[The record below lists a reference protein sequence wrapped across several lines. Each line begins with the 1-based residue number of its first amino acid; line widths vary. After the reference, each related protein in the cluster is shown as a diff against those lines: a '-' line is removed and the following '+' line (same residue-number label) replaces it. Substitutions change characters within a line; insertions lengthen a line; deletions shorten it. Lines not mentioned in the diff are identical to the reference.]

1 MNKKYVFI
9 TGASGGIGTEIL
21 KTYLNSGYYCFCIS
35 SKKNTQLEKLKR
47 KYKSRITIFV
57 INFYSSHWS
66 KQIVKETQKIQR
78 IDTLI
83 NCAGINIIKNINFV
97 SHHDFNKIL
106 SVNFESYY
114 FVIKILLSK
123 LEKSKYPRII
133 NVSSIWSIIS
143 KSRRSLYS
151 STKGAINS
159 LTRSLS
165 LELSKKNVLVNSVS
179 PGFILTNLTKKSLSA
194 TDIIK
199 IKKEIPL
206 NRLGKPKEVADLIFY
221 LGSEK
226 NTYITGQNI
235 VCDGGFSIK

>member
-1 MNKKYVFI
+1 M
-9 TGASGGIGTEIL
+9 
-21 KTYLNSGYYCFCIS
+21 
-35 SKKNTQLEKLKR
+35 
-47 KYKSRITIFV
+47 
-57 INFYSSHWS
+57 
-66 KQIVKETQKIQR
+66 
-78 IDTLI
+78 
-83 NCAGINIIKNINFV
+83 
-97 SHHDFNKIL
+97 
-106 SVNFESYY
+106 
-114 FVIKILLSK
+114 LSK

>member
-1 MNKKYVFI
+1 MEY
-9 TGASGGIGTEIL
+9 
-21 KTYLNSGYYCFCIS
+21 
-35 SKKNTQLEKLKR
+35 
-47 KYKSRITIFV
+47 
-57 INFYSSHWS
+57 
-66 KQIVKETQKIQR
+66 
-78 IDTLI
+78 
-83 NCAGINIIKNINFV
+83 
-97 SHHDFNKIL
+97 
-106 SVNFESYY
+106 
-114 FVIKILLSK
+114 
-123 LEKSKYPRII
+123 
-133 NVSSIWSIIS
+133 IS

>member
-35 SKKNTQLEKLKR
+35 SKKNSQLEKLKR

-143 KSRRSLYS
+143 KSRRSLYLNKRS
-151 STKGAINS
+151 NQFINKITQS
-159 LTRSLS
+159 GVI
-165 LELSKKNVLVNSVS
+165 KNVLVNSVS
-179 PGFILTNLTKKSLSA
+179 PGFILTNLTKNL
-194 TDIIK
+194 
-199 IKKEIPL
+199 L
-206 NRLGKPKEVADLIFY
+206 VRLI
-221 LGSEK
+221 
-226 NTYITGQNI
+226 
-235 VCDGGFSIK
+235 

>member
-1 MNKKYVFI
+1 MF
-9 TGASGGIGTEIL
+9 
-21 KTYLNSGYYCFCIS
+21 
-35 SKKNTQLEKLKR
+35 
-47 KYKSRITIFV
+47 
-57 INFYSSHWS
+57 
-66 KQIVKETQKIQR
+66 
-78 IDTLI
+78 
-83 NCAGINIIKNINFV
+83 
-97 SHHDFNKIL
+97 
-106 SVNFESYY
+106 
-114 FVIKILLSK
+114 SK
-123 LEKSKYPRII
+123 LEKSKYHRII